1 MTATRKLNSIQKA
14 KLGKALKVVA
24 TALVSFLVVV
34 VVGFILPR
42 LLPGD
47 PVAYLTG
54 FDEEEMSQEK
64 YDYYY
69 HALHLDEDTTE
80 QFGYYLEDIF
90 DGSLGYSFKKET
102 TVSSLIGER
111 IGYTLQITL
120 PAILIS
126 VAIGLCWGLRAG
138 HKKGGVFDNASTAFN
153 VVLNAVPSFAI
164 ALVLLVALSVEGG
177 IFPSAGLSSAGK
189 SRFADRLIHLI
200 LPVLTLVLASTPSRY
215 LVVRNSTALFSDD
228 MSVRYARER
237 GFSDCK
243 IEFSYILKNVA
254 HPFVTMIGTALGGCF
269 AGSVVV
275 ENVFSINGIGRLLYD
290 AVYTLDYPLMQ
301 GILFVTSIA
310 MIIAIA
316 VSDLALIAITP
327 MTAEVQK

>member
-1 MTATRKLNSIQKA
+1 MTATKKLNSIQKT
-14 KLGKALKVVA
+14 KLGKALKVVT

-34 VVGFILPR
+34 IAGFILPR
-42 LLPGD
+42 LLPGN

-54 FDEEEMSQEK
+54 YDEEEMSQEK

-69 HALHLDEDTTE
+69 HALHLDEDTTA

-102 TVSSLIGER
+102 SVSSLIGER

-138 HKKGGVFDNASTAFN
+138 HKKGGVFDDASSAFN

-164 ALVLLVALSVEGG
+164 ALVLLVALSVESG
-177 IFPSAGLSSAGK
+177 IFPSAGLSSAGE
-189 SRFADRLIHLI
+189 SGLADRLLHLI
-200 LPVLTLVLASTPSRY
+200 LPVLTLVLSSTPSRY

-269 AGSVVV
+269 AGAVVV

-301 GILFVTSIA
+301 GILFVTSLA

-316 VSDLALIAITP
+316 LSDLALIAITP
-327 MTAEVQK
+327 VNAEVRK